1 MTADMIAQI
10 KYVIQTARARR
21 DVGHEDYLDIM
32 VALNNH
38 AAAEG
43 ILVEVR
49 AAEAAIEAGIRQTC
63 QPPGYGVNGGPKS
76 PYYSE

>member
-1 MTADMIAQI
+1 MNADVIAQL
-10 KYVIQTARARR
+10 KHLTLKARAKR
-21 DVGHEDYLDIM
+21 DLSHDDYLTLTM
-32 VALNNH
+32 ALNNH

-49 AAEAAIEAGIRQTC
+49 AAEAAIEAGIRH